1 MTNETSSTR
10 MGNDLRILMLEDRPE
25 DAILVKEELRKGGL
39 RFSFARVETKK
50 DFLAQ
55 ITQHTPD
62 LILSDHGLPSFDGF
76 SALHLA
82 KERCPD
88 VPFVFVTGALGE
100 EFAIRTFESGAT
112 DYVLKHH
119 LSDLV
124 PAVQRALRLADET
137 RRHRNYDEQ
146 LRRNEEFF

>member
-1 MTNETSSTR
+1 MIDKTSSTR

-25 DAILVKEELRKGGL
+25 DAVLGREELRKGGL
-39 RFSFARVETKK
+39 RFSFSRVETKK
-50 DFLAQ
+50 DFLEE
-55 ITQHTPD
+55 ITSHPPD

-100 EFAIRTFESGAT
+100 EFAIRTFESGAA

-119 LSDLV
+119 LSDLL
-124 PAVQRALRLADET
+124 PAVNRALRTADEV
-137 RRHRNYDEQ
+137 RRHRAYDE
-146 LRRNEEFF
+146 